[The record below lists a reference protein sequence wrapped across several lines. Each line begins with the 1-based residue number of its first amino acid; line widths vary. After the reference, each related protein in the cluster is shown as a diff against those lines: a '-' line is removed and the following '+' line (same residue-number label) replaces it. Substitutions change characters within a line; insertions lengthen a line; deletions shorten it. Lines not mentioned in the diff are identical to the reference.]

1 MKRSITATVAL
12 VSFAGCTSWGTAT
25 VYGPK
30 REVSRQLL
38 GEPAIAESKS
48 SSLNAGFHG
57 VSNGGVAVAGLGAAT
72 DSIKLTHCVQQA
84 EVHYEQPFE
93 LRPITEHRGLD
104 WAGAITLGVIG
115 LLVINHGYQSQDTF
129 WQPGDMYYEAPPDPT
144 PSYVAGGLMVGAGVG
159 LLVYSYARLP
169 KQPAPAVEQRKREWT
184 ETSLVE
190 ATGCNMGLPGNVAA
204 TPAPAPMPAAAPA
217 APANDVTARLQKL
230 DALKAS
236 GAITDAEYQKKRK
249 EIIDGI

>member
-1 MKRSITATVAL
+1 VVGPGYAL
-12 VSFAGCTSWGTAT
+12 AQHTTLEYYPA
-25 VYGPK
+25 PK
-30 REVSRQLL
+30 LEYFQT
-38 GEPAIAESKS
+38 PFI
-48 SSLNAGFHG
+48 
-57 VSNGGVAVAGLGAAT
+57 LGAVYLFALALST
-72 DSIKLTHCVQQA
+72 YRD
-84 EVHYEQPFE
+84 
-93 LRPITEHRGLD
+93 
-104 WAGAITLGVIG
+104 
-115 LLVINHGYQSQDTF
+115 
-129 WQPGDMYYEAPPDPT
+129 APRR
-144 PSYVAGGLMVGAGVG
+144 AGGLMVGAGVG